1 MNVES
6 IFYDEICVEMIWS
19 ETGFFFFYLMSNKG
33 KNLIKSVLISIAQEC
48 TRQVGEEYDTTRTRE
63 AMVVEL
69 VVAEVQGPRGIVGAS
84 ALD

>member
-1 MNVES
+1 
-6 IFYDEICVEMIWS
+6 
-19 ETGFFFFYLMSNKG
+19 MSNKG